1 MVIGTHAR
9 IANRA
14 SKQIPA
20 SRYLRAFIVLG
31 SVLPDVN
38 PFSHPHRE
46 LNLKKHITNN
56 QLKIQSGNSKTI
68 KCIRLGNMLHY
79 LCDYF
84 CYAHNEDLEI
94 SHGAKH
100 TAYEMELGREFKEG
114 FEARLKEM
122 PVSGGVTVIN
132 NLEKVKENYER
143 KPGNCHRDLKYALS
157 AVDYC
162 VSFMSQSMWLWWLI
176 FNLINAKAAFN
187 GSLLF
192 CFKGKKHGIF
202 H

>member
-14 SKQIPA
+14 LKEIAPSP
-20 SRYLRAFIVLG
+20 YLRAVVVLG

-46 LNLKKHITNN
+46 LNLERHITNN
-56 QLKIQSGNSKTI
+56 QLKIQNGNSKTI
-68 KCIRLGNMLHY
+68 KYIRLGNMLHY

-84 CYAHNEDLEI
+84 CYAHGENLDI

-100 TAYEMELGREFKEG
+100 TAYEIEMGREFKEG
-114 FEARLKEM
+114 FEARLKSM
-122 PVSGGVTVIN
+122 PISNGATIISS
-132 NLEKVKENYER
+132 LEKVKENYER
-143 KPGNCHRDLKYALS
+143 KPGSCHRDLKYALS

-162 VSFMSQSMWLWWLI
+162 VDVMSDSM
-176 FNLINAKAAFN
+176 
-187 GSLLF
+187 
-192 CFKGKKHGIF
+192 
-202 H
+202 

>member
-14 SKQIPA
+14 SKQISSPM
-20 SRYLRAFIVLG
+20 YLRAFLVLG

-46 LNLKKHITNN
+46 FNLERHITNN
-56 QLKIQSGNSKTI
+56 QYKIQNGNSKAI
-68 KCIRLGNMLHY
+68 KYIRLGNMLHY

-84 CYAHNEDLEI
+84 CYAHNENLDI
-94 SHGAKH
+94 SHGTKH
-100 TAYEMELGREFKEG
+100 TAYEMKLGREFKEG

-122 PVSGGVTVIN
+122 PISYGSTVIT
-132 NLEKVKENYER
+132 NLEKVKENYEK
-143 KPGNCHRDLKYALS
+143 KPGNCQRDLKYALS

-162 VSFMSQSMWLWWLI
+162 VNFMSQSM
-176 FNLINAKAAFN
+176 
-187 GSLLF
+187 
-192 CFKGKKHGIF
+192 
-202 H
+202 